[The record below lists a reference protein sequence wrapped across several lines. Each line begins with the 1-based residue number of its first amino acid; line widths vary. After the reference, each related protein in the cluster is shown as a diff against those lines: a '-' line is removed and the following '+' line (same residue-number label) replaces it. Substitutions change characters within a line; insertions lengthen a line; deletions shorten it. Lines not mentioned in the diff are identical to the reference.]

1 MHLRLFLCAVVLV
14 GCSKGSD
21 EGAASVEP
29 PDLQIVSAGSVPRQ
43 LLAYQPARG
52 STVTL
57 DLAVDVTVSAGDMGG
72 PMPTIVLT
80 LSVAVEEA
88 LPIGAMLRTT
98 VIDAVARDRDDSR
111 VPAIALGGPLG
122 LMKGIVLTSML
133 TPAGHIVGT
142 RVRTEKALPETAK
155 SQLSALV
162 ANFDQLVMPLPR
174 EPVGIGAVWR
184 NSRPLEQN
192 GMRMTA
198 VNSIEL
204 LGVTDHKL
212 SYAIDTEVHGPD
224 QSVAQGGMTV
234 DITGITGTGRGK
246 GTIDLRTLAVSSELT
261 SNFRSSMKASG
272 ESQALPMQMTITTHV
287 TPR

>member
-1 MHLRLFLCAVVLV
+1 MRLRLFLCAVVLV
-14 GCSKGSD
+14 GCSKGED
-21 EGAASVEP
+21 EGTPSIEP
-29 PDLQIVSAGSVPRQ
+29 PDLQIVSAGSAPRQ
-43 LLAYQPARG
+43 LLAYQPVQG
-52 STVTL
+52 SSVTL
-57 DLAVDVTVSAGDMGG
+57 DLAVDVSVSAGEMGG

-80 LSVAVEEA
+80 LSVAVDAA
-88 LPIGAMLRTT
+88 LPVGTMLRTT
-98 VIDAVARDRDDSR
+98 VVDAVARDRDDSR
-111 VPAIALGGPLG
+111 VPAVALGGPLG
-122 LMKGIVLTSML
+122 LMKGVVLTSML
-133 TPAGHIVGT
+133 TPSGRIVGT
-142 RVRTEKALPETAK
+142 RVRTEQALPDTAK

-174 EPVGIGAVWR
+174 EPVGVGAVWR

-204 LGVTDHKL
+204 LGVTEHKL

-224 QSVAQGGMTV
+224 QSVSQGGMTI

-261 SNFRSSMKASG
+261 SNFRSSMKATG
-272 ESQALPMQMTITTHV
+272 EGQALPMQMTVTTHV